1 MVAIV
6 VGSHIRI
13 AKMELDDMASSV
25 AATDASPP
33 AAVLSFPR
41 GEEVGVV
48 ACNALFEGEQGS
60 PLGRDAAA
68 VMGVLM
74 LGL

>member
-1 MVAIV
+1 M
-6 VGSHIRI
+6 
-13 AKMELDDMASSV
+13 KLDDVACSV
-25 AATDASPP
+25 AAADASPP

-48 ACNALFEGEQGS
+48 ACNALFEGEQGG
-60 PLGRDAAA
+60 PLGRDAAVA
-68 VMGVLM
+68 MGMLM